1 MCRLVLLRSRE
12 GLSERKSCLKT
23 ILVLHFHDFDWK
35 PCAFSY
41 HDVFFF
47 LFFCLFILFFLLC
60 NLYSTIHCYLSLGAW
75 IYLARQFNGVA
86 PMQNT
91 NFHTSIL
98 VDEICGACG
107 AVVSC
112 IVNKIHTI
120 VWSFYMLFTVG
131 KDLIIQF
138 AMVRT

>member
-41 HDVFFF
+41 HDVFSSSVY
-47 LFFCLFILFFLLC
+47 LFYFSYFVIC
-60 NLYSTIHCYLSLGAW
+60 IHCYLSLGAW